1 MEDNNDKIT
10 DLSVPEEVKQ
20 ADIDLITQ
28 IVGESDTE
36 KLKDLTNLFNAFQVK
51 RNILRVNA
59 LNDVQDRLVQQMRD
73 RLDKFPD
80 NFSNGDIALWA
91 KTVQS
96 ALDSTQGK
104 IKEVESMP
112 TIVHQNNTQ
121 VNINVEDSLNRES
134 RERILNALQLI
145 LSSNSGDNE
154 STDLL
159 TDESIDMEENSSEDV
174 SDDK

>member
-10 DLSVPEEVKQ
+10 DLSVPKEVKQ

-159 TDESIDMEENSSEDV
+159 TDESTDMKENSSEDV